1 MILDYDKTA
10 HVTNWDN
17 RIYDIDITASSKL
30 TSQTT
35 EESGGEADVMLVL
48 DTSGSMGDDG
58 KMTALKNAA
67 KQFVTNTATKSAT
80 SKIGITAF
88 SSSGYNKDYG
98 SYKGSHGKS
107 TELLTVG
114 DNQTELT
121 SFIDNLIA
129 NGGTD
134 PAVGLNE
141 AYSKL
146 KSAKENG
153 DTLPKYVILFT
164 DGEPTGGGSTWSTTA
179 QTNAEASA
187 QKLKEMGVTVY
198 TIGFGL
204 KDKASAFLAGGEY
217 KTWNWNYGWT
227 TTIFPRIASSGC
239 AKTADDAN
247 SLLDIFN
254 KISETITNN
263 LEITGAKI
271 VDAIDPKFIILDD
284 KGVQITEEYLTS
296 KNIESVTLANGGK
309 VYYKEGIQY
318 IEWTD
323 QTIPNKNN
331 NAEWHKTITVQ
342 AQRDYIGGNNVA
354 TNISPD
360 SKITTSYGEG
370 VLPQP
375 RVNVKAK
382 LELNDKNVT
391 IYKGDDVPSAET
403 VLNDMVQNYAKN
415 TGKYGVATDSF
426 SVNWYTAE
434 ALEKK
439 FDASTRIEDLKV
451 IGTKVEND
459 TTYYLTVTYDAGAPT
474 DESNANTTEN
484 GEVKIAGDRTTHTV
498 VATSVNDSNRTYGI
512 YNIHVISGTIKITKK
527 LVDLSNEDQTFTFVV
542 KKDSEIVA
550 TVPLTVRKGEKEASF
565 TGDVLTN
572 LPRGTYTVEEQ
583 NTSGYVLNEAK
594 SGTETN
600 CENSVIPTYVAR
612 FVLGNS
618 KATENV
624 IKKDYT
630 YDPNDGGTVGQA
642 VFTNEKVITDWD
654 IVKVS
659 ASSDT
664 LKLEGAQFTLKDS
677 NGNVRYT
684 GTSNANGKIEW
695 KEKGVA
701 VSTLAQGTY
710 ECQETKA
717 PAGYSVSAEKWTILI
732 ASNGYL
738 KSIKKAD
745 GTEVI
750 AQPTTSEDSVV
761 HYYYEDNALYELP
774 HTGGP
779 GIYLFTIGG
788 ILLMGA
794 AAWILYKNKCRE
806 VLKR

>member
-1 MILDYDKTA
+1 M
-10 HVTNWDN
+10 
-17 RIYDIDITASSKL
+17 
-30 TSQTT
+30 
-35 EESGGEADVMLVL
+35 
-48 DTSGSMGDDG
+48 
-58 KMTALKNAA
+58 
-67 KQFVTNTATKSAT
+67 
-80 SKIGITAF
+80 
-88 SSSGYNKDYG
+88 
-98 SYKGSHGKS
+98 
-107 TELLTVG
+107 
-114 DNQTELT
+114 
-121 SFIDNLIA
+121 
-129 NGGTD
+129 
-134 PAVGLNE
+134 
-141 AYSKL
+141 
-146 KSAKENG
+146 
-153 DTLPKYVILFT
+153 
-164 DGEPTGGGSTWSTTA
+164 
-179 QTNAEASA
+179 
-187 QKLKEMGVTVY
+187 
-198 TIGFGL
+198 
-204 KDKASAFLAGGEY
+204 
-217 KTWNWNYGWT
+217 
-227 TTIFPRIASSGC
+227 
-239 AKTADDAN
+239 
-247 SLLDIFN
+247 
-254 KISETITNN
+254 
-263 LEITGAKI
+263 
-271 VDAIDPKFIILDD
+271 
-284 KGVQITEEYLTS
+284 
-296 KNIESVTLANGGK
+296 
-309 VYYKEGIQY
+309 
-318 IEWTD
+318 
-323 QTIPNKNN
+323 
-331 NAEWHKTITVQ
+331 
-342 AQRDYIGGNNVA
+342 
-354 TNISPD
+354 
-360 SKITTSYGEG
+360 
-370 VLPQP
+370 
-375 RVNVKAK
+375 
-382 LELNDKNVT
+382 
-391 IYKGDDVPSAET
+391 AET
-403 VLNDMVQNYAKN
+403 TLYIL
-415 TGKYGVATDSF
+415 T
-426 SVNWYTAE
+426 
-434 ALEKK
+434 L
-439 FDASTRIEDLKV
+439 
-451 IGTKVEND
+451 D

-572 LPRGTYTVEEQ
+572 LPRGTYIVEEQ

>member
-1 MILDYDKTA
+1 M
-10 HVTNWDN
+10 V
-17 RIYDIDITASSKL
+17 R
-30 TSQTT
+30 
-35 EESGGEADVMLVL
+35 
-48 DTSGSMGDDG
+48 
-58 KMTALKNAA
+58 
-67 KQFVTNTATKSAT
+67 
-80 SKIGITAF
+80 
-88 SSSGYNKDYG
+88 
-98 SYKGSHGKS
+98 
-107 TELLTVG
+107 
-114 DNQTELT
+114 
-121 SFIDNLIA
+121 
-129 NGGTD
+129 
-134 PAVGLNE
+134 
-141 AYSKL
+141 
-146 KSAKENG
+146 
-153 DTLPKYVILFT
+153 
-164 DGEPTGGGSTWSTTA
+164 
-179 QTNAEASA
+179 
-187 QKLKEMGVTVY
+187 
-198 TIGFGL
+198 
-204 KDKASAFLAGGEY
+204 
-217 KTWNWNYGWT
+217 
-227 TTIFPRIASSGC
+227 
-239 AKTADDAN
+239 
-247 SLLDIFN
+247 
-254 KISETITNN
+254 
-263 LEITGAKI
+263 
-271 VDAIDPKFIILDD
+271 
-284 KGVQITEEYLTS
+284 
-296 KNIESVTLANGGK
+296 
-309 VYYKEGIQY
+309 
-318 IEWTD
+318 
-323 QTIPNKNN
+323 
-331 NAEWHKTITVQ
+331 
-342 AQRDYIGGNNVA
+342 
-354 TNISPD
+354 
-360 SKITTSYGEG
+360 G

-618 KATENV
+618 KATENKYSENV
-624 IKKDYT
+624 IKDYT

-710 ECQETKA
+710 EFQETKA

>member
-1 MILDYDKTA
+1 M
-10 HVTNWDN
+10 
-17 RIYDIDITASSKL
+17 
-30 TSQTT
+30 
-35 EESGGEADVMLVL
+35 
-48 DTSGSMGDDG
+48 
-58 KMTALKNAA
+58 
-67 KQFVTNTATKSAT
+67 
-80 SKIGITAF
+80 
-88 SSSGYNKDYG
+88 
-98 SYKGSHGKS
+98 
-107 TELLTVG
+107 
-114 DNQTELT
+114 
-121 SFIDNLIA
+121 
-129 NGGTD
+129 
-134 PAVGLNE
+134 
-141 AYSKL
+141 
-146 KSAKENG
+146 
-153 DTLPKYVILFT
+153 
-164 DGEPTGGGSTWSTTA
+164 
-179 QTNAEASA
+179 
-187 QKLKEMGVTVY
+187 
-198 TIGFGL
+198 
-204 KDKASAFLAGGEY
+204 
-217 KTWNWNYGWT
+217 
-227 TTIFPRIASSGC
+227 
-239 AKTADDAN
+239 
-247 SLLDIFN
+247 
-254 KISETITNN
+254 
-263 LEITGAKI
+263 
-271 VDAIDPKFIILDD
+271 
-284 KGVQITEEYLTS
+284 
-296 KNIESVTLANGGK
+296 ANGGK

-415 TGKYGVATDSF
+415 TGKYGVTTDSF

-439 FDASTRIEDLKV
+439 FDASTKIESLEV

-474 DESNANTTEN
+474 NESNANTTLED
-484 GEVKIAGDRTTHTV
+484 GKVKIAGDKITHTV

-618 KATENV
+618 KATENKDSENV
-624 IKKDYT
+624 IKDYT

-695 KEKGVA
+695 KENGVA
-701 VSTLAQGTY
+701 VSNLTQGTY
-710 ECQETKA
+710 EFQETKA

>member
-1 MILDYDKTA
+1 M
-10 HVTNWDN
+10 
-17 RIYDIDITASSKL
+17 
-30 TSQTT
+30 
-35 EESGGEADVMLVL
+35 
-48 DTSGSMGDDG
+48 
-58 KMTALKNAA
+58 
-67 KQFVTNTATKSAT
+67 
-80 SKIGITAF
+80 
-88 SSSGYNKDYG
+88 
-98 SYKGSHGKS
+98 
-107 TELLTVG
+107 
-114 DNQTELT
+114 
-121 SFIDNLIA
+121 
-129 NGGTD
+129 
-134 PAVGLNE
+134 
-141 AYSKL
+141 
-146 KSAKENG
+146 
-153 DTLPKYVILFT
+153 
-164 DGEPTGGGSTWSTTA
+164 
-179 QTNAEASA
+179 
-187 QKLKEMGVTVY
+187 
-198 TIGFGL
+198 
-204 KDKASAFLAGGEY
+204 
-217 KTWNWNYGWT
+217 
-227 TTIFPRIASSGC
+227 
-239 AKTADDAN
+239 
-247 SLLDIFN
+247 
-254 KISETITNN
+254 
-263 LEITGAKI
+263 
-271 VDAIDPKFIILDD
+271 
-284 KGVQITEEYLTS
+284 
-296 KNIESVTLANGGK
+296 
-309 VYYKEGIQY
+309 
-318 IEWTD
+318 TD

-331 NAEWHKTITVQ
+331 NSEWHKTITVQ

-550 TVPLTVRKGEKEASF
+550 TVPLTVRKGEKEARF

-761 HYYYEDNALYELP
+761 HYYYENNALYELP